1 MEKLPNINDNFIA
14 SLDDYQMELFIDFV
28 LDIKK
33 YYKKTKKIISVLKEE
48 NKKLREQIYGNFK

>member
-28 LDIKK
+28 LDIIK

-48 NKKLREQIYGNFK
+48 NKKLREKIYGNFK